1 MPPVTRHSKPMRMM
15 KKGATPA
22 GLAAALAAALL
33 GGAFATPASAGLVL
47 SQAVVDIG
55 PAAAAAQDIEVWNDA
70 TEVAYVVAQPSEVV
84 APGQAGEK
92 RVAVDDPG
100 TGGLLVTPQRM
111 ILQPGERKLLRVAAV
126 GPRQAADRI
135 WRVTV
140 KPVAGPVTA
149 QVTALKLLVGYDVLV
164 VYRPAVPKPQLVGE
178 RSGNQLTIRN
188 AGNTNVELYD
198 GKQCPTPGA
207 TACKTL
213 PPRRLYAGAS
223 WQQTLP
229 ATGGVEY
236 HLAVG
241 STSSVQSF

>member
-1 MPPVTRHSKPMRMM
+1 MPAVTRHSAAMTRRPI
-15 KKGATPA
+15 
-22 GLAAALAAALL
+22 LAAMLCCAGIA
-33 GGAFATPASAGLVL
+33 PAQAGLVL

-55 PAAAAAQDIEVWNDA
+55 PSAQAAQDIEVWNDA
-70 TEVAYVVAQPSEVV
+70 TEVSYVVAQPSEIV
-84 APGQAGEK
+84 APGQPGEK
-92 RVAVDDPG
+92 RVPVDDPG
-100 TGGLLVTPQRM
+100 TGGLLVTPQRL

-126 GPRQAADRI
+126 GARQPNDRI

-164 VYRPAVPKPQLVGE
+164 IYRPAAPRPQLIGT
-178 RSGNQLTIRN
+178 RNGNQLTIRN

-198 GKQCPTPGA
+198 GKQCSAPGA
-207 TACKTL
+207 ADCKTL

-229 ATGGVEY
+229 GTSGVRY
-236 HLAVG
+236 HVAIG
-241 STSSVQSF
+241 STSSEQTF

>member
-1 MPPVTRHSKPMRMM
+1 MPTVTRHLGGMM
-15 KKGATPA
+15 TRPL
-22 GLAAALAAALL
+22 LAALLCCALAA
-33 GGAFATPASAGLVL
+33 PASAGIVL

-55 PAAAAAQDIEVWNDA
+55 PQAAPAQDIEVWNDA
-70 TEVAYVVAQPSEVV
+70 AEVAYVVAQPSEIV
-84 APGQAGEK
+84 APGQPGEK
-92 RVAVDDPG
+92 RVAVSDPG

-111 ILQPGERKLLRVAAV
+111 ILQPGERKLVRVAAV
-126 GPRQAADRI
+126 GARQPQDRV

-164 VYRPAVPKPQLVGE
+164 IYRPTAPKPQLTGE

-188 AGNTNVELYD
+188 TGNTNVEVYE

-207 TACKTL
+207 KDCKTL

-223 WQQTLP
+223 WQQPLP
-229 ATGGVEY
+229 GTGDVEY
-236 HLAVG
+236 HVAIG
-241 STSSVQSF
+241 STSTVQKF

>member
-1 MPPVTRHSKPMRMM
+1 MPALTRHSAAMTRR
-15 KKGATPA
+15 
-22 GLAAALAAALL
+22 LFAAAMLCCAGIA
-33 GGAFATPASAGLVL
+33 PARAGIVL

-55 PAAAAAQDIEVWNDA
+55 PAAPAAQDIEIWNDA
-70 TEVAYVVAQPSEVV
+70 TEVSYVVAQPSEIVS
-84 APGQAGEK
+84 PGQPDEK
-92 RVAVDDPG
+92 RVPVTDPG
-100 TGGLLVTPQRM
+100 TGGLLVTPQRL

-126 GPRQAADRI
+126 GTRQPNDRI

-164 VYRPAVPKPQLVGE
+164 IYRPAAPRPQLIGT
-178 RSGNQLTIRN
+178 RNGNQLTIRN

-198 GKQCPTPGA
+198 GQQCSAPGA
-207 TACKTL
+207 ADCKKL

-229 ATGGVEY
+229 GTNGVSY
-236 HLAVG
+236 HVAVG
-241 STSSVQSF
+241 STSSEQKF